1 VSATARWGTT
11 HLMLCYD
18 HGACDTYTD
27 VYLRPPDA
35 RAAEIEEIGKKHRPV
50 CPACQEP
57 MKFVA
62 WCFKDPAS

>member
-1 VSATARWGTT
+1 
-11 HLMLCYD
+11 MLCYD

-35 RAAEIEEIGKKHRPV
+35 RAAEIEEIGRKHRPV

-62 WCFKDPAS
+62 WSFKDPAQ